1 MMKTIPIRAGNPY
14 EVLMERGLLDRAGK
28 LIRERTAAR
37 WAAVVSDD
45 TVFSLY
51 GARLTDSLRGEGFQ
65 VEPFIFPAGE
75 ASKNLNTYCRLL
87 SFLAD
92 NRLQRTDPVIAM
104 GGGVTGD
111 LAGFAAATYL
121 RGLPFVQIPTTLLA
135 VVDSSVGGKTAVN
148 LPEGKNLVGA
158 FHQPLT
164 VICDPALRATLPPE
178 EIRSGMGELIKT
190 AFLSG
195 EEFFRALETNSDP
208 LPGEELLARAIETKA
223 ALVEEDEQDRGARR
237 LLNLGH
243 SFGHAIEAFSGYRV
257 PHGQAVAEGLLMI
270 TRAATERGLCDPAL
284 LPRLTAL
291 MERCGLTSDH
301 TYEAARLLPFLHQ
314 DKKLHG
320 GHLPLIVPRAVG
332 HCDIIPVPLAELS
345 SWLKAGGAR

>member
-1 MMKTIPIRAGNPY
+1 MKKIPINAGQPY
-14 EVLMERGLLDRAGK
+14 EVLMDQGLLDRAGD

-37 WAAVVSDD
+37 WAAVISDE

-51 GARLTDSLRGEGFQ
+51 GTRLLDSLRNEGFQ
-65 VEPFIFPAGE
+65 AEPFLFPPGE
-75 ASKNLNTYCRLL
+75 ASKSLDTYCRLL

-92 NRLQRTDPVIAM
+92 NRLQRTDPVIAL

-135 VVDSSVGGKTAVN
+135 VVDSSVGGKTSVD
-148 LPEGKNLVGA
+148 LPEGKNLAGA
-158 FHQPLT
+158 FHQPML
-164 VICDPALRATLPPE
+164 VLCDPALLGSLPPE
-178 EIRSGMGELIKT
+178 EIRNGMGELIKT

-195 EEFFRALETNSDP
+195 EEFFRALETSPDP
-208 LPGEELLARAIETKA
+208 LPGEDLLARAIGTKA
-223 ALVEEDEQDRGARR
+223 ALVAEDERDLGARR

-243 SFGHAIEAFSGYRV
+243 SFGHAIEAFSGYTV
-257 PHGQAVAEGLLMI
+257 PHGQAVAEGLLLI
-270 TRAATERGLCDPAL
+270 TRAAVERGLCEPAVL
-284 LPRLTAL
+284 SRLAAL
-291 MERCGLTSDH
+291 MERYGL
-301 TYEAARLLPFLHQ
+301 EADRSYTAAELLPFLRQ

-332 HCDIIPVPLAELS
+332 RCDIIPVPLADLA
-345 SWLKAGGAR
+345 SWLKSGGAL